1 MFKLIL
7 TALYTI
13 RARQARQ
20 TPIFLGRWKLKY
32 EEQQINR
39 CVLWANEDN
48 CGCCEIDL
56 PKFDDNLGD
65 DYYLPYFL

>member
-7 TALYTI
+7 STLNALRT
-13 RARQARQ
+13 RQ
-20 TPIFLGRWKLKY
+20 TPIILGRWKLKY
-32 EEQQINR
+32 EEQQINK

-56 PKFDDNLGD
+56 PKFNQNLVDSD

>member
-1 MFKLIL
+1 MFKLFL
-7 TALYTI
+7 TTFYALRTK
-13 RARQARQ
+13 Q

-32 EEQQINR
+32 EEKQINK

-48 CGCCEIDL
+48 CGCCGIDL
-56 PKFDDNLGD
+56 PKIDENMGD

>member
-7 TALYTI
+7 TTLYAL
-13 RARQARQ
+13 RARRE
-20 TPIFLGRWKLKY
+20 GRWRLKY
-32 EEQQINR
+32 EEQQINK

-48 CGCCEIDL
+48 CGFCDIDL
-56 PKFDDNLGD
+56 PVFNENICD

>member
-1 MFKLIL
+1 MFKQFL
-7 TALYTI
+7 TTLYAL
-13 RARQARQ
+13 RARRE
-20 TPIFLGRWKLKY
+20 GRWRLKY

-48 CGCCEIDL
+48 CGCCETNF
-56 PKFDDNLGD
+56 PVFDENVGD

>member
-7 TALYTI
+7 SSLYALH
-13 RARQARQ
+13 ARQ
-20 TPIFLGRWKLKY
+20 TPIFLGRWRLKY

-48 CGCCEIDL
+48 CRYCEINL
-56 PKFDDNLGD
+56 PVFDENVGDN
-65 DYYLPYFL
+65 YYLPYFL

>member
-7 TALYTI
+7 SSLYALH
-13 RARQARQ
+13 ARQ
-20 TPIFLGRWKLKY
+20 TPIFLGRWRLKY

-48 CGCCEIDL
+48 CGCCETNF
-56 PKFDDNLGD
+56 PVFDENVSD

>member
-7 TALYTI
+7 TTLYPF
-13 RARQARQ
+13 RARQ

-48 CGCCEIDL
+48 CGCCDINL
-56 PKFDDNLGD
+56 PVFDENLGD
-65 DYYLPYFL
+65 DYYLPYIF

>member
-1 MFKLIL
+1 MFKLFL
-7 TALYTI
+7 TTLYAL
-13 RARQARQ
+13 RARQ
-20 TPIFLGRWKLKY
+20 TPIFLRRWRLKY

-48 CGCCEIDL
+48 CGCCDIDL
-56 PKFDDNLGD
+56 PVFNENVGD

>member
-1 MFKLIL
+1 MFRLIL
-7 TALYTI
+7 TTLYTW
-13 RARQARQ
+13 RSRQP
-20 TPIFLGRWKLKY
+20 PIILGRWKLKY

-56 PKFDDNLGD
+56 PKLIIIPDIQ
-65 DYYLPYFL
+65 

>member
-1 MFKLIL
+1 M
-7 TALYTI
+7 
-13 RARQARQ
+13 RARQ

-48 CGCCEIDL
+48 CGCCNIDF
-56 PKFDDNLGD
+56 PKLEDNLDD
-65 DYYLPYFL
+65 DYYLPYIM

>member
-7 TALYTI
+7 SKLYSLHT
-13 RARQARQ
+13 
-20 TPIFLGRWKLKY
+20 GRWKLKY
-32 EEQQINR
+32 EEKQINR

-56 PKFDDNLGD
+56 PNFIDNKSD
-65 DYYLPYFL
+65 EYYLPYFF